1 MSTIKSDNSDLTI
14 NASGSTSD
22 IKFQANGV
30 EKASISSAGAFT
42 STTIDATKLTG
53 ALPAISGAALT
64 GITTGKVLQVVQ
76 DVLDTE
82 LAVTLNTTWTS
93 VSGLSQVITPSATSS
108 KILIQVSINVGGQ
121 NGIDQSYPKIRLK
134 RDSTTIG
141 IGTGSGSRALSSAM
155 WAPGNVTTNSTG
167 TLTVTFLDEPSTT
180 STITYGVS
188 VFGSQ
193 NRTFY
198 INRCGADESTAGG
211 RAISTITLTEVSV

>member
-1 MSTIKSDNSDLTI
+1 MAKVKIQG
-14 NASGSTSD
+14 NASGTGVFTITPPATSTDRTLTLPDSAGTLVNTAPSTSGNVLTSD
-22 IKFQANGV
+22 GTNWT
-30 EKASISSAGAFT
+30 SA
-42 STTIDATKLTG
+42 
-53 ALPAISGAALT
+53 AAA
-64 GITTGKVLQVVQ
+64 GGGKVLQVVQ

-121 NGIDQSYPKIRLK
+121 NGSDQSYPKIRLK

-141 IGTGSGSRALSSAM
+141 IGTGSGSRTLSSAM
-155 WAPGNVTTNSTG
+155 WSPGDGTANSTG

-198 INRCGADESTAGG
+198 INRCGTDENTAGG